1 MKTQKITTD
10 QLREAHVRMEG
21 QAETGRKIKDKMI
34 QAVRRYGR
42 DDFEHL
48 IPISQEAF
56 IARFVGWDRADLITI
71 WKTFQLGESVPIM
84 DAEDEISRL
93 KARIAELET
102 DNLNLID
109 QLRGQK

>member
-1 MKTQKITTD
+1 MKTQKLTTD

-21 QAETGRKIKDKMI
+21 QDEK
-34 QAVRRYGR
+34 RREILKR
-42 DDFEHL
+42 IESML
-48 IPISQEAF
+48 
-56 IARFVGWDRADLITI
+56 FVD
-71 WKTFQLGESVPIM
+71 PIM
-84 DAEDEISRL
+84 DADDEISRL